1 MVAGSRPA
9 RPTRRPRRAP
19 RLRVAAWARLA
30 PVPPSAWPSLR
41 EMWRHPDSR
50 CLGTSALLHAVGMVG
65 EQVVLGWLALELTNS
80 ALMVGVAL
88 GLRNLPQLFFGV
100 PAGVVADRVDRVR
113 LLVATGIA
121 MGAITGLLGALAML
135 GRLGIGP
142 LLLLSFVGGS
152 ARTLHQTARQGF
164 AHDVSGPG
172 RLVQTIAMVGLG
184 SRVGGLIGSLA
195 VGALIARLGPGAG
208 YLAVA
213 AGYLACAAAM
223 LPARASS
230 RAPVVDGSVAAGV
243 LGFVDMVRRD
253 RTLIALM
260 ALTAAAEIFGFSH
273 QALLPS
279 LARDVLH
286 IGPAGLGVLM
296 GARQA
301 GGVLGVVVVSGLGA
315 ARGHGPVFL
324 TILLGFGAAIL
335 ALGFAPSFELVVLI
349 LVIVNA
355 AGATC
360 DVLSQTLIQLAVPSG
375 QRGRAGGAWV
385 VAIGMAP
392 LGQFQIGALASAL
405 GVGAA
410 NGINGVTL
418 IVIAGGA
425 AFLVPRLRRL

>member
-1 MVAGSRPA
+1 
-9 RPTRRPRRAP
+9 
-19 RLRVAAWARLA
+19 
-30 PVPPSAWPSLR
+30 
-41 EMWRHPDSR
+41 
-50 CLGTSALLHAVGMVG
+50 MVG

-88 GLRNLPQLFFGV
+88 GLRNFPQLLFGV

-113 LLVATGIA
+113 LLVATGVA
-121 MGAITGLLGALAML
+121 MSAITGILGTLALL
-135 GRLGIGP
+135 GRLGFGP
-142 LLLLSFVGGS
+142 LLLLSFAGGA

-172 RLVQTIAMVGLG
+172 RLVQTIAMVGFG
-184 SRVGGLIGSLA
+184 SRLGGLIGSLA
-195 VGALIARLGPGAG
+195 VGALIARFGPGAG

-223 LPARASS
+223 LPARGSA

-243 LGFVDMVRRD
+243 LGFVTMVGHD
-253 RTLIALM
+253 RTLLALM

-286 IGPAGLGVLM
+286 VGPAGLGVLM

-301 GGVLGVVVVSGLGA
+301 GGLLGVAVVSALGA
-315 ARGHGPVFL
+315 ARGYGPVFL
-324 TILLGFGAAIL
+324 ATVIGFGATIL
-335 ALGFAPSFELVVLI
+335 ALSFAPSFALVVVI
-349 LVIVNA
+349 LVAVNA
-355 AGATC
+355 MGATC

-392 LGQFQIGALASAL
+392 LGQFQIGALASLL

-410 NGINGVTL
+410 FGANGVAL
-418 IVIAGGA
+418 MAIAGGA

>member
-1 MVAGSRPA
+1 
-9 RPTRRPRRAP
+9 
-19 RLRVAAWARLA
+19 
-30 PVPPSAWPSLR
+30 
-41 EMWRHPDSR
+41 
-50 CLGTSALLHAVGMVG
+50 MVG

-88 GLRNLPQLFFGV
+88 GLRNFPQLLFGV
-100 PAGVVADRVDRVR
+100 PAGVLADRTDRVR
-113 LLVATGIA
+113 LLMATGVA
-121 MGAITGLLGALAML
+121 MGCIACILGVLVLLGRGAFA
-135 GRLGIGP
+135 P
-142 LLLLSFVGGS
+142 LLLLSFAGGS

-172 RLVQTIAMVGLG
+172 RLVQTIAMVGLA
-184 SRVGGLIGSLA
+184 SRLGGLAGSLA
-195 VGALIARLGPGAG
+195 IGALIARYGSGVA

-230 RAPVVDGSVAAGV
+230 RAPVLDGTLVAGV
-243 LGFVDMVRRD
+243 LGFVSTVWRD
-253 RTLIALM
+253 STLLALM
-260 ALTAAAEIFGFSH
+260 ALTAAAEMFGFSH

-279 LARDVLH
+279 VARDVLH
-286 IGPAGLGVLM
+286 VGPAGLGVLM

-301 GGVLGVVVVSGLGA
+301 GGLLGVGAVSGLGA
-315 ARGHGPVFL
+315 AHGHGPVFL
-324 TILLGFGAAIL
+324 AILVGFGGAIL
-335 ALGFAPSFELVVLI
+335 ALGFAPSFALVVLI

-355 AGATC
+355 LGATC

-392 LGQFQIGALASAL
+392 LGQFQIGAIASLL

-410 NGINGVTL
+410 FGANGVAL
-418 IVIAGGA
+418 MAIAGGA
-425 AFLVPRLRRL
+425 ALLVPRLRRL